1 MKEALAMMGILIISI
16 IILLAVI
23 SFFRKN
29 MKKTLENQD
38 EIITEANKRYEES
51 MQIKKEILNVL
62 KNIEAHI
69 MTKK

>member
-16 IILLAVI
+16 IILFAVI

-29 MKKTLENQD
+29 MRKTLENQD